1 MAETVNIN
9 TAVKFDK
16 SGKKL
21 STDAKRMLLL
31 SIIAFS
37 YIIVVNII
45 ARLHGVQEFSE
56 LFRASRIGIITLSMT
71 LVVIGVSHLCD
82 LTFAKKVERP
92 FHCFLA
98 DIRKNIFTKEMVI
111 TRVVPVLTLISF
123 LASFVYTK
131 SLIKVFNPFSFDAAF
146 YELDRIL
153 TFGIDPW
160 VITHTLFG
168 SVAATFLID
177 WTYNAWFA
185 IKWLMFIL
193 FVIKIDKPGLR
204 IQYFMASFL
213 CWIVLGSIMATGLS
227 SAGPVYYE
235 HIVGSNAEYGA
246 LMERLG
252 EINAALVNQ
261 GLPGLKALELQATLW
276 YNNSLGMQNL
286 VSGISAMPSMH
297 VSIAVLMAL
306 GGWGLNRTLGIML
319 TLYAAIIMIGSVH
332 LAWHYAADG
341 YVSIIGTLVIWY
353 GTGAILKRLKLH

>member
-1 MAETVNIN
+1 MTETIDIN
-9 TAVKFDK
+9 TAVKVDK
-16 SGKKL
+16 PGKKL
-21 STDAKRMLLL
+21 GTDAKRMLLL
-31 SIIAFS
+31 VAIAFS
-37 YIIVVNII
+37 YIIAVNVV

-56 LFRASRIGIITLSMT
+56 LFRASRIGFITLSMT
-71 LVVIGVSHLCD
+71 LLVIAISHFCD
-82 LTFAKKVERP
+82 LAFAKKVEQP
-92 FHCFLA
+92 FRVFLK
-98 DIRKNIFTKEMVI
+98 DVQKNIFTKEMLV
-111 TRVVPVLTLISF
+111 TRAVPVLTLISF

-131 SLIKVFNPFSFDAAF
+131 SLIKVFHPFSFDAAF
-146 YELDRIL
+146 YELDRLL

-160 VITHTLFG
+160 IITHKLFG
-168 SVAATFLID
+168 SVVATFIID
-177 WTYNAWFA
+177 WAYNAWFA

-193 FVIKIDKPGLR
+193 FVIKVDKPGLR

-213 CWIVLGSIMATGLS
+213 CWILLGSIMATSLS

-235 HIVGSNAEYGA
+235 HIVGSTVEYGP
-246 LMERLG
+246 LMDRLAD
-252 EINAALVNQ
+252 INAQLVNQ

-306 GGWGLNRTLGIML
+306 GGWGLNRTLGLLL

-341 YVSIIGTLVIWY
+341 YVSIIGTLAIWY